1 MSELLFLA
9 HRIPF
14 PPDRGDKIRSFNILR
29 HIARHVRVHLAC
41 FADDEV
47 DAAQIA
53 GLREALDGNLGEAHV
68 EVRRPRPL
76 RAAMALL
83 RGRPLS
89 PAMFQSRA
97 MSGFVDGL
105 LAARAI
111 ETIFAFSGQMAQ
123 FVPDPPQA
131 RFVMDFVD
139 MDSAKFAEY
148 GAAGRGPMAWLYRR
162 EGRKL
167 FDFECA
173 AAHRADVSL
182 FVSKAEAEMFRAA
195 AGESGGDVRALENGI
210 DLGFYDPRNDF
221 RRLSNQQ
228 RGQGPLI
235 LFTGQMDY
243 RPNVEAVTSFAHGVM
258 PLIRQSAPQARFAI
272 VGRQP
277 VAAVRKL
284 DGVGGVVVTGAVD
297 DVRSWIA
304 AADVVVAPLKIARG
318 IQNKVL
324 EAMAMAKPIVA
335 SSAAFEGIEA
345 EAGQDLLVA
354 DSAQEQAEA
363 VLKLLSDPVRASC
376 RGGAARRRVE
386 TSYSWP
392 AKLAPLTGLLGLPGH
407 RVVA

>member
-14 PPDRGDKIRSFNILR
+14 PPDRGDKIRSFHILR
-29 HIARHVRVHLAC
+29 HIGRHVRVHLAC
-41 FADDEV
+41 FADDAV

-53 GLREALDGNLGEAHV
+53 GLRDALDGNLGEAHV
-68 EVRRPRPL
+68 EVRRPRRL
-76 RAAMALL
+76 GAAMALL

-97 MSGFVDGL
+97 MSGFVEGL
-105 LAARAI
+105 LATRTI
-111 ETIFAFSGQMAQ
+111 DSIFAFSGQMAQ
-123 FVPDPPQA
+123 FVPDRPQA

-167 FDFECA
+167 FDFERA
-173 AAHRADVSL
+173 VAQRADVSL

-195 AGESGGDVRALENGI
+195 TGESVRDVRALENGI
-210 DLGFYDPRNDF
+210 DLGFYDSRNDF

-235 LFTGQMDY
+235 VFTGQMDY

-258 PLIRQSAPQARFAI
+258 PLIRQGAPQARFAI

-284 DGVGGVVVTGAVD
+284 DGVGGVVVAGAVD
-297 DVRSWIA
+297 DVRSWLA

-324 EAMAMAKPIVA
+324 EAMAMAKPVVA
-335 SSAAFEGIEA
+335 SSAAFEGIDA

-354 DSAQEQAEA
+354 DSAREQADA
-363 VLKLLSDPVRASC
+363 VLRLLDDPVRASC

-386 TSYSWP
+386 ARYSWST
-392 AKLAPLTGLLGLPGH
+392 KLAPLTDLLGLPGG
-407 RVVA
+407 RVAA